1 MSESMHPH
9 EEPIDA
15 AYQPLNAAFDSPNR
29 TQANQQ
35 DLLHILIVT
44 AVAAE
49 RDAVLRGL
57 GETQGDRAV
66 FDVRSVGVGPAA
78 AAAGTAI
85 ALAERSYGLVIS
97 AGIAGGFAGKAE
109 PGQLVLADR
118 IIAADLGAE
127 TPDGFQSVDALGFG
141 SSVIESDPALVARC
155 EDALRAAGLL
165 VHTGPVL
172 TVSTVTG
179 TADTAELLTRRIPG
193 AVAEAM
199 EGYGAAVAAQSRSL
213 PVLELRA
220 ISNLVGPRD
229 RLAWRI
235 KEALDALA
243 DASTVLRG
251 VFA

>member
-1 MSESMHPH
+1 MMSESM
-9 EEPIDA
+9 
-15 AYQPLNAAFDSPNR
+15 
-29 TQANQQ
+29 
-35 DLLHILIVT
+35 HILIVT

-57 GETQGDRAV
+57 GDASGDR

-78 AAAGTAI
+78 AAAGTAMI
-85 ALAERSYGLVIS
+85 LAERSYDLVIS
-97 AGIAGGFAGKAE
+97 AGIAGGFRGGAE
-109 PGQLVLADR
+109 LGELVLADR

-127 TPDGFQSVDALGFG
+127 TPDGFESVDELGFG
-141 SSVIESDPALVARC
+141 SAVVESDPVLLARC
-155 EDALRAAGLL
+155 QEALQAAGLA

-172 TVSTVTG
+172 TLSTVTG
-179 TADTAELLTRRIPG
+179 TADTAELLSRRIPG
-193 AVAEAM
+193 ALAEAM
-199 EGYGAAVAAQSRSL
+199 EGYGAAVAAQARSL

-220 ISNLVGPRD
+220 ISNHVGPRD

-243 DASTVLRG
+243 DASAALKG

>member
-1 MSESMHPH
+1 MN
-9 EEPIDA
+9 EP
-15 AYQPLNAAFDSPNR
+15 
-29 TQANQQ
+29 TQSQAQSVRPA
-35 DLLHILIVT
+35 DEPLHILIVT

-57 GETQGDRAV
+57 DSRTGSAV
-66 FDVRSVGVGPAA
+66 FDVRSIGVGPAA
-78 AAAGTAI
+78 AAAGTAM

-97 AGIAGGFAGKAE
+97 AGIAGGFTAHAE
-109 PGQLVLADR
+109 LGELALADR

-127 TPDGFQSVDALGFG
+127 TPDGFESVDELGFG
-141 SSVIESDPALVARC
+141 TSVVECDPAWVDRC
-155 EDALRAAGLL
+155 RQALDRAGLT
-165 VHTGPVL
+165 VRTGPVL

-179 TADTAELLTRRIPG
+179 TADTAALLARRIPG

-199 EGYGAAVAAQSRSL
+199 EGYGAAVAAQARSL

-220 ISNLVGPRD
+220 ISNRIGPRD

-243 DASTVLRG
+243 DASAVLRE
-251 VFA
+251 VIA